1 VANIFVI
8 SDTHFGHAN
17 ILNFKGLNNEPLRVF
32 DDVNHMDEYMIE
44 RWNSVVTPQ
53 DKIYHLGDVLV
64 KGSDWTKL
72 GRLNGH
78 KRLLLGNHDYPN
90 MRLYQPY
97 FEDIYS
103 TRLLDKL
110 LLSHIPIHP
119 LSLGKAIAN
128 VHGHVHNNV
137 GPDHFGKQYV
147 NVSVEVV
154 DYTPIAWEDLKD
166 KVLKRLEDDLN

>member
-1 VANIFVI
+1 MANIFVI
-8 SDTHFGHAN
+8 SDTHFGHKN
-17 ILNFKGLNNEPLRVF
+17 ILNFKNAEGQSLRVF
-32 DDVNHMDEYMIE
+32 EDVDQMNEHMIE
-44 RWNSVVTPQ
+44 RWNSVVRPE
-53 DKIYHLGDVLV
+53 DKIYHLGDLIV
-64 KGSDWTKL
+64 KGDDWILL
-72 GRLNGH
+72 GRLQGH
-78 KRLLLGNHDYPN
+78 KRLILGNHDYPN

-147 NVSVEVV
+147 NVSVEVI
-154 DYTPIAWEDLKD
+154 DYTPVAWEDLKQL
-166 KVLKRLEDDLN
+166 VQERLEQ

>member
-1 VANIFVI
+1 MANIFVI
-8 SDTHFGHAN
+8 SDTHFGHKN
-17 ILNFKGLNNEPLRVF
+17 ILNFKNAEGQSLRVF
-32 DDVNHMDEYMIE
+32 EDVNQMNEHMIE
-44 RWNSVVTPQ
+44 RWNSVVRPE
-53 DKIYHLGDVLV
+53 DKIYHLGDLIV
-64 KGSDWTKL
+64 KGDDWALL
-72 GRLNGH
+72 GRLQGH
-78 KRLLLGNHDYPN
+78 KRLILGNHDYPN

-137 GPDHFGKQYV
+137 KPDHFGKQYV

-154 DYTPIAWEDLKD
+154 DYTPVAWEDLKQL
-166 KVLKRLEDDLN
+166 VQERIEQ

>member
-1 VANIFVI
+1 MANIFVI
-8 SDTHFGHAN
+8 SDTHFGHKN
-17 ILNFKGLNNEPLRVF
+17 ILNFKNIEGQSLRVF
-32 DDVNHMDEYMIE
+32 KDVNQMNEHMIE
-44 RWNSVVTPQ
+44 RWNSVVRPE
-53 DKIYHLGDVLV
+53 DKIYHLGDLIV
-64 KGSDWTKL
+64 KGDNWTLL
-72 GRLNGH
+72 GRLQGR
-78 KRLLLGNHDYPN
+78 KRLILGNHDYPN

-137 GPDHFGKQYV
+137 RPDHFGKQYV

-154 DYTPIAWEDLKD
+154 DYTPVAWEDLKQL
-166 KVLKRLEDDLN
+166 VQERLEQ